1 MRRPLNKKKL
11 EFRNSN
17 IEVLYVSELIKYRH
31 TLYEKFENINSKYD
45 FWELQKEL
53 VNAII
58 KTEEEL
64 NKGGDE
70 KDEWIYHLDRLYS
83 IGDAIVWSV
92 LESFTIR
99 QLGKFESGKTSL
111 LAQKEVIFEIINKFD
126 REAKEKAFIL
136 ADITRCITTGDVIEV
151 QSSDKIHI
159 IECKTSTP
167 DKIDDILRG
176 RIGRQFSKNFWLQ
189 DYLERGFGKFF
200 KADLITRTHEVDVS
214 GYQDHFHLLP
224 EIIEKCTA
232 NDPGSSAVLAEPG
245 LVYIASRY
253 DCEDGIDP
261 EYIKNKLWDFK
272 KPYIKGISSLI
283 EEPRDTIF
291 HKPPLA
297 FPIPLKY
304 KKLLNELD
312 VIILC
317 ILDEALLKD
326 KFLSR
331 GYEYTSTDEGL
342 PRLGKNG
349 VVFEFH
355 VRFIN
360 EIMQSFES
368 IDKIITQMISLYD
381 STSEGLSDSEQKYI
395 QERPKSLKDF
405 VEYLDEYYELTLETN
420 ESPGVISIGDK
431 KLIRKRGK

>member
-1 MRRPLNKKKL
+1 M
-11 EFRNSN
+11 
-17 IEVLYVSELIKYRH
+17 LYVSELIKYRH

-45 FWELQKEL
+45 FWVLQKEL

-126 REAKEKAFIL
+126 REAKEKVFIL

-151 QSSDKIHI
+151 HSSDKIHI

-224 EIIEKCTA
+224 GIIENCTA
-232 NDPGSSAVLAEPG
+232 NDSGSSAVLAEPG

-261 EYIKNKLWDFK
+261 EYIKNQLWDFK

-326 KFLSR
+326 KFLSK

-349 VVFEFH
+349 ITFEFH

-381 STSEGLSDSEQKYI
+381 SMSEGLSGSEQKYI
-395 QERPKSLKDF
+395 KERPKSLKDF
-405 VEYLDEYYELTLETN
+405 VEYLDEYYELTHETN